1 MNSTGTK
8 KLLGTISPLAEGP
21 SFAIPIFCDSL
32 GKYVQKIDDQDI
44 IVAFDEVSHP
54 GDRLHL
60 STMQRERKSGDL
72 ALWAVDFGN
81 GEPLVE
87 TRTVVAKKL
96 RDRFAQYLSKPF
108 FLLDVAE
115 FLADPEIMRRA
126 LFRAMEQLE
135 TIDQA
140 IARDWLISYC
150 STVVRDSFIRHQ
162 NLRKYIHLSM
172 KKLDRIQRKRLK
184 LFEDTVEVV
193 NRSVRKKLRTREET
207 RMEDLL
213 GRIIGES
220 DSIKNIRSLVK
231 QLAVDDTLIL
241 IQGESGTGKELVAK
255 AIHYN
260 SPRKEKPFV
269 TLNCGAIPESFIES
283 ELFGHVEGTFRT
295 FADAIAPKKGLFEV
309 ADGGTIFLDEISE
322 LPLPMQVKLLR
333 VLQDKE
339 FKRVGGAEDI
349 RVDVRIIAAT
359 NTQLEEAVREKRFR
373 KDLCWRLMAM
383 QIELPPLRERKEDIP
398 LFVNYFVNHFSRKM
412 GKVIETVPKEL
423 MKALQNCYWLGNVR
437 ELESVIFRA
446 VIASQ
451 DRTLRLAEE
460 LSNLRKEEGGIDSVE
475 RDLIRKELEKAQWR
489 IEGRKGAAA
498 RLGFTEKTLHVEM
511 SKLGMVHE
519 IKKCEM
525 S

>member
-1 MNSTGTK
+1 MNDNGTM

-21 SFAIPIFCDSL
+21 SFAIPIFFDSL
-32 GKYVQKIDDQDI
+32 RKYVQKIDDHDI

-54 GDRLHL
+54 GDGLHL
-60 STMQRERKSGDL
+60 TTMQRERKSGDP

-87 TRTVVAKKL
+87 TRAIVAEKL

-108 FLLDVAE
+108 FLLDIAE
-115 FLADPEIMRRA
+115 FLADAEIMRRA

-135 TIDQA
+135 EIDHA
-140 IARDWLISYC
+140 MARDWLISYC
-150 STVVRDSFIRHQ
+150 SRMLRDSLIDH
-162 NLRKYIHLSM
+162 NLRKQIHVSM
-172 KKLDRIQRKRLK
+172 KKLDRVQRKKLK
-184 LFEDTVEVV
+184 PIEDSVEVV
-193 NRSVRKKLRTREET
+193 NRAVRKKLGTREET
-207 RMEDLL
+207 RMEDPL

-231 QLAVDDTLIL
+231 RLAVDDTPIL

-260 SPRKEKPFV
+260 SPRKGKPFV

-283 ELFGHVEGTFRT
+283 EFFGHMKGAFT
-295 FADAIAPKKGLFEV
+295 DAIAPKKGMFEV

-322 LPLPMQVKLLR
+322 LPLLMQAKLLG

-339 FKRVGGAEDI
+339 FKRVGGTDGI

-359 NTQLEEAVREKRFR
+359 NRQLEEAVREKHFR
-373 KDLCWRLMAM
+373 KDLFCHLMAM
-383 QIELPPLRERKEDIP
+383 QIELPPLRERQEDIP

-423 MKALQNCYWLGNVR
+423 MKALQNCYWLENVR

-475 RDLIRKELEKAQWR
+475 RDLIRKELKRAQWR
-489 IEGRKGAAA
+489 IDGQEGAAA

-519 IKKCEM
+519 IKKSEM